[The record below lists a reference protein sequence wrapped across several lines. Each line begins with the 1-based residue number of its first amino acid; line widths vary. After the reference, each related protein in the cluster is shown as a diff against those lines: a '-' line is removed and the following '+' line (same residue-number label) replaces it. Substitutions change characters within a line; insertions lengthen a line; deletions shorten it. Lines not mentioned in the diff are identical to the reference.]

1 MCVYLRH
8 VTKELVPVLI
18 MAGFFFFFFCLLAS
32 FFLFLTESGL
42 WEHLS
47 ENFILIGRTTR
58 ISIARRS
65 LNRMPTDVEGGGEN
79 NGYIIP
85 ESYTSG
91 SAMLIE
97 KV

>member
-1 MCVYLRH
+1 MRLLKARDQRTGACSHYGRV
-8 VTKELVPVLI
+8 
-18 MAGFFFFFFCLLAS
+18 FFFFFCLLAS

-65 LNRMPTDVEGGGEN
+65 LNRMPTDVVGGGEN

>member
-18 MAGFFFFFFCLLAS
+18 MAEFFFFFCLLAS